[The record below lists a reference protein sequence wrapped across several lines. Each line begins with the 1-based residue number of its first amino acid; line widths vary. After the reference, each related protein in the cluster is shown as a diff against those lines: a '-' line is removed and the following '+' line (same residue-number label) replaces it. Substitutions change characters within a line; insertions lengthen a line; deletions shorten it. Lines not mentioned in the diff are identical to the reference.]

1 MAFFTDTATAPKVYT
16 RKYYN
21 YEKAQYLAQDTAG
34 TIAVGQKHRTVTFT
48 EYEFRCLTESAAGTI
63 AAGATDTYTI
73 ASAERMND
81 AGMWRVAVVEQ
92 SYGAWT

>member
-1 MAFFTDTATAPKVYT
+1 MAFFTDTSSAPKVYT
-16 RKYYN
+16 RRYYN

-34 TIAVGQKHRTVTFT
+34 IITVGQKHRTVTFD
-48 EYEFRCLTESAAGTI
+48 EYEFRGLTEAAADTI
-63 AAGATDTYTI
+63 AAGLADTYTI

-92 SYGAWT
+92 TYGAWT